1 VKSAI
6 SCGQLITCRWWRHD
20 AS

>member
-6 SCGQLITCRWWRHD
+6 SCGYLITCRWWCHD